1 MGSAG
6 QNRNPFYMQITPV
19 LEKFTDSAGKAASI
33 DLPLVTLPPGTVL
46 FRGMRIPNPA
56 SVDVRMFYR
65 DFLGDP
71 EGKRNLCMTPTHNV
85 FFYPFPYVAFGVNDV
100 GKEYD
105 MMQMVVLVHP
115 VTVVSMISPSP
126 WVRGIVKRYSGTAP
140 IQRCSSPS
148 FPIACHPLSEKEKEA
163 LSWDNCL
170 HPDYQVKS
178 GTRGWMALG
187 NMDSFNPKGKVAK
200 QSSMST
206 YIRDLESRQPGL
218 GPTLAAWSYTDANKS
233 HGFPEIALYPYKNH
247 QGNTLLKRTCP
258 TVDIAVRMMQK
269 EAEADN
275 LNYFP
280 LATFTKQG
288 TVDMVSGLFTQERL
302 GLSANSMGS
311 SRETQSTIE
320 TKLHEYMDK
329 LQAKGIILPHFGPGK
344 LSLDTRTGFFVLPQV
359 IPRGLTIPLPADSG
373 VFTPAPAPAG
383 AVAGP
388 GPGANKPTLTQ
399 PYRYAA
405 LPLETEEDRKRAL
418 NYMLIFRNHIP
429 ARFMEKY
436 GLDKGI
442 GIRRAM
448 VFDRPPVLPR
458 IFDELG
464 LEVPASFRNG
474 IGRASA
480 LFQKN
485 TAPQDKKKPV
495 GKPVTPSSVGVKA
508 LTEQEML
515 QKNIESFPAIPLNA
529 EPAYSPPAFVPP
541 AGVKTP
547 AFVPPAYQAG
557 VKTPAASPAAQA
569 LPPWMTPSA
578 QKQKQRKSR
587 KQPRKQ
593 FGGKKTRKL
602 YVRKSIHDLAKM
614 FDRVWASH
622 RA

>member
-19 LEKFTDSAGKAASI
+19 LEKFTDSAGKPASI

-46 FRGMRIPNPA
+46 FRGMRIPNPE

-187 NMDSFNPKGKVAK
+187 NLDSFNPKGKVAK
-200 QSSMST
+200 QSSMSS

-218 GPTLAAWSYTDANKS
+218 GPTLAAWAYTDANKS

-288 TVDMVSGLFTQERL
+288 TVDMVKGLFTQERL

-311 SRETQSTIE
+311 SGPKAKENIQSTIE
-320 TKLHEYMDK
+320 TKLHEYMDR
-329 LQAKGIILPHFGPGK
+329 LQTKGIVLPHFGPGK

-359 IPRGLTIPLPADSG
+359 IPRGLTIPLPADSSAE
-373 VFTPAPAPAG
+373 TTS
-383 AVAGP
+383 
-388 GPGANKPTLTQ
+388 ANKSPLTQ

-495 GKPVTPSSVGVKA
+495 GKPVTPSSTLPAVSTPSVP
-508 LTEQEML
+508 LTEDEAKAIIK
-515 QKNIESFPAIPLNA
+515 KNIESFPAYSL
-529 EPAYSPPAFVPP
+529 PAYVPP
-541 AGVKTP
+541 A
-547 AFVPPAYQAG
+547 
-557 VKTPAASPAAQA
+557 PAAAAAAA

-578 QKQKQRKSR
+578 QKQRKSR

-593 FGGKKTRKL
+593 FGGNKTRKV
-602 YVRKSIHDLAKM
+602 YVRKTINDLAKL
-614 FDRVWASH
+614 FKKVWSSH
-622 RA
+622 KL